1 MSRTNKTGK
10 DYNSGKIF
18 ICGAGPGDPKLL
30 TIRAIEL
37 INESDVILYD
47 RLIGKDIIELFPER
61 TEKVYVGRNIGDPTT
76 HQNKTNELMLEYSKK
91 GKQVLR
97 LKGGDPFIFGRGGEE
112 AEFLRSNN
120 TRFEII
126 PGITSG
132 IGAAVYSGIPLT
144 HRKYSSSV
152 AFVTGHEDPE
162 KKTPIV
168 KWERLLDAVDTVVIY
183 MGTEK
188 LETIIGN
195 IRKGNI
201 NKKTKVAIIEN
212 GTLSSQRI
220 ITGEIG
226 DIAQKSKDEN
236 VKPPAIIIIGETVTL
251 SDTIGW
257 YSQSDTTTQEKEN
270 TRK

>member
-1 MSRTNKTGK
+1 
-10 DYNSGKIF
+10 
-18 ICGAGPGDPKLL
+18 
-30 TIRAIEL
+30 
-37 INESDVILYD
+37 
-47 RLIGKDIIELFPER
+47 
-61 TEKVYVGRNIGDPTT
+61 
-76 HQNKTNELMLEYSKK
+76 
-91 GKQVLR
+91 
-97 LKGGDPFIFGRGGEE
+97 
-112 AEFLRSNN
+112 
-120 TRFEII
+120 
-126 PGITSG
+126 
-132 IGAAVYSGIPLT
+132 
-144 HRKYSSSV
+144 
-152 AFVTGHEDPE
+152 
-162 KKTPIV
+162 
-168 KWERLLDAVDTVVIY
+168 

>member
-1 MSRTNKTGK
+1 MSKNNETGK
-10 DYNSGKIF
+10 DRNSGKVF

-30 TIRAIEL
+30 TIRALEL

-47 RLIGKDIIELFPER
+47 RLIGKDIVELFPEKA
-61 TEKVYVGRNIGDPTT
+61 EKVYVGRNIGDPTT
-76 HQNKTNELMLEYSKK
+76 HQNKTNELMLKYAKK

-112 AEFLRSNN
+112 AEFLRFNN
-120 TRFEII
+120 IQFEIT

-132 IGAAVYSGIPLT
+132 IGAAIYSGIPLT

-168 KWERLLDAVDTVVIY
+168 KWERLFDAVDTVVIY

-188 LETIIGN
+188 LETIIDN

-201 NKKTKVAIIEN
+201 NEKTKVAIIEN
-212 GTLSSQRI
+212 GTLRSQRI
-220 ITGEIG
+220 IKGEIS
-226 DIAQKSKDEN
+226 DIVQKSRDEN
-236 VKPPAIIIIGETVTL
+236 VKPPSIIIIGDTVTL
-251 SDTIGW
+251 SDTISW
-257 YSQSDTTTQEKEN
+257 HSQSN
-270 TRK
+270 PAP